1 MENKVR
7 FYSDE
12 QIDPQII
19 KELRRLGIEALSC
32 QEANNLGKS
41 DVEQLNFSTQNDY
54 IIISQD
60 ADFIDLHYQGFKH
73 KGIVYATKRKSNG
86 LIIKNLQLIFELM
99 TPEEMLD
106 YLHFVSEV

>member
-1 MENKVR
+1 MENKVK

-41 DVEQLNFSTQNDY
+41 DIEQLNFATQNNFT
-54 IIISQD
+54 IITQD

-73 KGIVYATKRKSNG
+73 QGIVYATKRKANG

-99 TPEEMLD
+99 TPEEMTN
-106 YLHFVSEV
+106 YLHFVAEI